1 MNNLKEFFK
10 TVIDIQNIASFRAKQ
25 LLSAKGNGYRCY
37 VTGFEFEDDRITV
50 SLEED
55 TYHPNPEN
63 DSISLTIELIEMND
77 LDWSKFI
84 RDVAEET
91 ANNILKRNAELEN
104 IKLEQK
110 QKEYKRLKKELG
122 HE

>member
-10 TVIDIQNIASFRAKQ
+10 TVIDIQNIASVRAKQ

-37 VTGFEFEDDRITV
+37 ATGFEFEDDRIIVT
-50 SLEED
+50 LEED
-55 TYHPNPEN
+55 TFHPNPEN

-91 ANNILKRNAELEN
+91 CNNILKRNAELE
-104 IKLEQK
+104 K
-110 QKEYKRLKKELG
+110 
-122 HE
+122 